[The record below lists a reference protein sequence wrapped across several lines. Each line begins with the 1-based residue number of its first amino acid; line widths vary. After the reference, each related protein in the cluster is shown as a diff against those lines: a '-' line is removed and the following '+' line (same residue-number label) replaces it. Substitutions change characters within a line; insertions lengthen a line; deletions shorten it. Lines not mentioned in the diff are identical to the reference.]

1 MRRLRVSV
9 YEWGC
14 LHCRRPGPQGGL
26 MHARWIWTTGVAL
39 AATLTL
45 SAPAVSDENKNFVTH
60 LMGEE
65 QVPPVE
71 TDAQGEAIFHVS
83 KDGTTISFK
92 LIVANLEDVVA
103 AHSLVAPAG
112 KNGPIVVRLAN
123 GLIPGTSNGVPA
135 VQIDR
140 TIVGDAEQPRAQR
153 LHLVELLQRVVGT
166 RERVLDDVFPVGD
179 RPGHPRAVAV

>member
-1 MRRLRVSV
+1 
-9 YEWGC
+9 
-14 LHCRRPGPQGGL
+14 

-60 LMGEE
+60 LTGEE
-65 QVPPVE
+65 QVPRVE

-103 AHSLVAPAG
+103 AHIHVAPAG
-112 KNGPIVVRLAN
+112 ENGPIVVPLEN
-123 GLIPGTSNGVPA
+123 GLVPGTSNGVLAEGTFTAADLTGPLA
-135 VQIDR
+135 GQSLADLLADVEAGNTYVNVHTTANPGGEIRGQID
-140 TIVGDAEQPRAQR
+140 
-153 LHLVELLQRVVGT
+153 
-166 RERVLDDVFPVGD
+166 
-179 RPGHPRAVAV
+179 